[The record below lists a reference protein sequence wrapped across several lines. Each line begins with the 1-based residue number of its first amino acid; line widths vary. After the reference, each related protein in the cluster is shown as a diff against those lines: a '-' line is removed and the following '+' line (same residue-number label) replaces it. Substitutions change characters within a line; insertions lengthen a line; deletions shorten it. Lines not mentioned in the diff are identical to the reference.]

1 MTRHRE
7 PTDALAL
14 YVDAL
19 VGIGGQLTS
28 ILQHMYAHRSP
39 ASAGEPAEIFA
50 RLIAD
55 VMPARVARRDVD
67 LKIAA
72 QVLNATS
79 KAIENELFLVN
90 DEGAFDDVK
99 VNGTERL
106 H

>member
-7 PTDALAL
+7 PTHPLAE

-39 ASAGEPAEIFA
+39 ESDGEPAEIFA

-55 VMPARVARRDVD
+55 VTPPQLARRDVD
-67 LKIAA
+67 LRIAA
-72 QVLNATS
+72 RVLKATS
-79 KAIENELFLVN
+79 KAIEQDLFLVA
-90 DEGAFDDVK
+90 DDGPFDDPK
-99 VNGTERL
+99 MNGTERL